1 MTRDEA
7 AEILQQIGDRL
18 ESVIKAAA
26 PALPEPE
33 FNYDEIFAAI
43 FTDPNFN
50 PLKPAARV
58 ILLVEPLI
66 SFVEFHILPI
76 VNSTKVED
84 LAQFKKRKGKHA
96 A

>member
-26 PALPEPE
+26 PALPEPVHD
-33 FNYDEIFAAI
+33 YDEVFAAI
-43 FTDPNFN
+43 FTEPSFN

-58 ILLVEPLI
+58 ILLVEPLV
-66 SFVEFHILPI
+66 SFVETHILPI

-84 LAQFKKRKGKHA
+84 LAQFKKRKSKHA